1 MKRSGAD
8 EIRTL
13 PFLHSLLIL
22 GSAASWVYYCW
33 TESPLRI
40 GGGGRGSRIGS
51 VNLDHAL
58 AILNASMADVL
69 LGFCSILL
77 FAVGTGAY
85 VRRVQ
90 TWIDARSSGDA
101 VAYGGVDLK
110 DQALAANTDRQRG
123 K

>member
-1 MKRSGAD
+1 MKRPGAD

-13 PFLHSLLIL
+13 PFLHTLLML
-22 GSAASWVYYCW
+22 GSAASWIYYCW
-33 TESPLRI
+33 TESPLRVA
-40 GGGGRGSRIGS
+40 GGGSGSSRIGS
-51 VNLDHAL
+51 VSLAL
-58 AILNASMADVL
+58 AILNGSMGDVL

-77 FAVGTGAY
+77 FGVGTGAY
-85 VRRVQ
+85 VRRIQ

-123 K
+123 G